1 MAHLD
6 GHERVLPK
14 RAAADV
20 DGRHDGHAGT
30 VQRFRRFGNSAE
42 LGERTKTELR
52 ALDDFDGTDEFEE
65 VDEFEDEWDED
76 VGVEAD
82 WDVEVDGYCEAGDCG
97 EEFLDDAV

>member
-1 MAHLD
+1 MSVAAPHQT
-6 GHERVLPK
+6 V
-14 RAAADV
+14 AADPLTTSETASA
-20 DGRHDGHAGT
+20 GRPLPTA
-30 VQRFRRFGNSAE
+30 QRLQSAVPRGMQRY
-42 LGERTKTELR
+42 L